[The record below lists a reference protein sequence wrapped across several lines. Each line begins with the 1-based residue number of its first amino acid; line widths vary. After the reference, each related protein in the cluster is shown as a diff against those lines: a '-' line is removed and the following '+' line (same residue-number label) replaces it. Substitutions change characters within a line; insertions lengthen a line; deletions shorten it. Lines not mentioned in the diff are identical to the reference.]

1 MLRGPPNLPGAARA
15 VEWVQTTGM
24 DECQGIEAAYVEGAP
39 TEVEE
44 AERTFA
50 GHGEGT
56 RFCVIRVGYSGSLML
71 QQSATLDAHRTEPAT
86 APRVLVAEDEADV
99 LASVVYGLRHEGF
112 EVDAFLDGETALRAA
127 ESNGYDLVV
136 LDVLMP
142 GLSGLSVCQRVR
154 ERSIVPII
162 MLTARDREIDRV
174 LGLELGADDYVTKP
188 FSLAELAS
196 RVRSLLR
203 RVELDRRAGAEPPLR
218 VGTLRIDRASH
229 RASLNGDEVRLTHT
243 EFKLISLLATHPGRT
258 FSRDHIMRHLWNGDY
273 DGDQRACDV
282 HVSNLRRKL
291 EDDSRRPRRI
301 VTVRDIGYRLEAA

>member
-1 MLRGPPNLPGAARA
+1 MTASASAAIVRTVTFWMSSAGYYRILIATQTLEIETRLDERA
-15 VEWVQTTGM
+15 
-24 DECQGIEAAYVEGAP
+24 
-39 TEVEE
+39 
-44 AERTFA
+44 
-50 GHGEGT
+50 
-56 RFCVIRVGYSGSLML
+56 L
-71 QQSATLDAHRTEPAT
+71 
-86 APRVLVAEDEADV
+86 APRILVAEDEADV
-99 LASVVYGLRHEGF
+99 LASLVYGLRHESF

-142 GLSGLSVCQRVR
+142 GLSGLAVCQRVR
-154 ERSIVPII
+154 ERSVVPII

-196 RVRSLLR
+196 RIRSLLR
-203 RVELDRRAGAEPPLR
+203 RVELDRTAGAEPALR

-229 RASLNGDEVRLTHT
+229 RASLNGGQLRLTHT
-243 EFKLISLLATHPGRT
+243 EFKLISLFAAHPGRT

-282 HVSNLRRKL
+282 HVSNLRRKI